1 MPKNE
6 LRNCCH
12 GLDQLPSTQPE
23 QPDKYRGCGYNEL
36 HVSVLW
42 QARTDQRS
50 IFFEDFASIS
60 VMLEEVPFSNSII
73 NNVVFDIGV
82 QDKSRGG

>member
-6 LRNCCH
+6 LRNFSH
-12 GLDQLPSTQPE
+12 GLDQLPSTQPNNQINIE
-23 QPDKYRGCGYNEL
+23 AAVPMSYT
-36 HVSVLW
+36 SVFYGKLG
-42 QARTDQRS
+42 QTNDLS
-50 IFFEDFASIS
+50 FFEDFASIP

-82 QDKSRGG
+82 RDKSRGG